1 MKDAPAPA
9 DRYPGPRTKRQRTM
23 TTSIRERLDAM
34 RAFYA
39 EGHTREPAF
48 RKEYLRR
55 LQEAVK
61 AHEQEIA
68 EALYA
73 DLHKSAEESYISET
87 AIVLAEIRDQLRHL
101 ERRAR
106 SRRVPTPLFLFPS
119 ASRIIR
125 EPQGVVLVMAP
136 WNYPFQLALD
146 PLVGALAAGNCV
158 ALKPSTTSARTC
170 RLIGNILGEIFPPD
184 YVSVFDGDHAQTAE
198 LLEYRFDHI
207 FFTGGA
213 AFGRTVMEKAAAHL
227 TPVTL
232 ELGGKS
238 PCVVDRTADL
248 DTAARKI
255 AWGKLLNAGQTCIA
269 PDYLFVHR
277 DVKEALLDKIKAY
290 AVRFYGEDFR
300 RSTAWPRIVSDRA
313 FARLRGYIDDEA
325 ERIVWGGT
333 YDAAERF
340 IAPTLVDAPPP
351 DSPLMQEEIFGPILP
366 VLTFDDPDAVA
377 DFVNAGEKPLAF
389 YYFGRKSD
397 GMRLIA
403 RTSSGGACINDT
415 VVHIA
420 NPSLPFGG
428 TGANVMGR
436 YHGRYSF
443 DTFSNLRGTVVSRR
457 RADLTLRYPPYDR
470 SFGILKKVL

>member
-136 WNYPFQLALD
+136 WNY
-146 PLVGALAAGNCV
+146 
-158 ALKPSTTSARTC
+158 
-170 RLIGNILGEIFPPD
+170 
-184 YVSVFDGDHAQTAE
+184 
-198 LLEYRFDHI
+198 
-207 FFTGGA
+207 
-213 AFGRTVMEKAAAHL
+213 
-227 TPVTL
+227 
-232 ELGGKS
+232 
-238 PCVVDRTADL
+238 
-248 DTAARKI
+248 
-255 AWGKLLNAGQTCIA
+255 
-269 PDYLFVHR
+269 
-277 DVKEALLDKIKAY
+277 
-290 AVRFYGEDFR
+290 R
-300 RSTAWPRIVSDRA
+300 RRE
-313 FARLRGYIDDEA
+313 LRGA
-325 ERIVWGGT
+325 E
-333 YDAAERF
+333 
-340 IAPTLVDAPPP
+340 TLHNLGPYLPPHREHP
-351 DSPLMQEEIFGPILP
+351 RRDISPG
-366 VLTFDDPDAVA
+366 
-377 DFVNAGEKPLAF
+377 
-389 YYFGRKSD
+389 
-397 GMRLIA
+397 
-403 RTSSGGACINDT
+403 
-415 VVHIA
+415 
-420 NPSLPFGG
+420 
-428 TGANVMGR
+428 
-436 YHGRYSF
+436 
-443 DTFSNLRGTVVSRR
+443 LRVG
-457 RADLTLRYPPYDR
+457 
-470 SFGILKKVL
+470 F

>member
-269 PDYLFVHR
+269 PDYLLVHR
-277 DVKEALLDKIKAY
+277 DVKEELLEKFRRY
-290 AVRFYGEDFR
+290 AMHFYGGDFR
-300 RSTAWPRIVSDRA
+300 RSAAYPRIISDRA
-313 FARLRGYIDDEA
+313 FTRLQSYIDTA
-325 ERIVWGGT
+325 ERIVWGGE
-333 YDAAERF
+333 YDASERF
-340 IAPTLVDAPPP
+340 IAPTLIDSP
-351 DSPLMQEEIFGPILP
+351 DPGSPLMQEEIFGPILP
-366 VLTFDDPDAVA
+366 VMTFEDTESAA
-377 DFVNAGEKPLAF
+377 DFINAREKPLAL
-389 YYFGRKSD
+389 YYFGRKAD
-397 GMRLIA
+397 GLRLIG
-403 RTSSGGACINDT
+403 RTASGGACINDT
-415 VVHIA
+415 IIHIA
-420 NPSLPFGG
+420 NPRLPFGG
-428 TGANVMGR
+428 TGDSGMGR
-436 YHGRYSF
+436 YHGRFSF
-443 DTFSNLRGTVVSRR
+443 DTFSNLRAVAVSRR
-457 RADLTLRYPPYDR
+457 RTDLPLRYPPYGR
-470 SFGILKKVL
+470 SFGLLKKLL

>member
-136 WNYPFQLALD
+136 WNYSLPAR
-146 PLVGALAAGNCV
+146 PRPAG
-158 ALKPSTTSARTC
+158 
-170 RLIGNILGEIFPPD
+170 
-184 YVSVFDGDHAQTAE
+184 
-198 LLEYRFDHI
+198 
-207 FFTGGA
+207 GGA
-213 AFGRTVMEKAAAHL
+213 
-227 TPVTL
+227 
-232 ELGGKS
+232 
-238 PCVVDRTADL
+238 
-248 DTAARKI
+248 
-255 AWGKLLNAGQTCIA
+255 
-269 PDYLFVHR
+269 
-277 DVKEALLDKIKAY
+277 
-290 AVRFYGEDFR
+290 R
-300 RSTAWPRIVSDRA
+300 RRE
-313 FARLRGYIDDEA
+313 LRGA
-325 ERIVWGGT
+325 E
-333 YDAAERF
+333 
-340 IAPTLVDAPPP
+340 TLHNLGPYLPPHREHP
-351 DSPLMQEEIFGPILP
+351 RRDISPG
-366 VLTFDDPDAVA
+366 
-377 DFVNAGEKPLAF
+377 
-389 YYFGRKSD
+389 
-397 GMRLIA
+397 
-403 RTSSGGACINDT
+403 
-415 VVHIA
+415 
-420 NPSLPFGG
+420 
-428 TGANVMGR
+428 
-436 YHGRYSF
+436 
-443 DTFSNLRGTVVSRR
+443 LRVG
-457 RADLTLRYPPYDR
+457 
-470 SFGILKKVL
+470 F

>member
-238 PCVVDRTADL
+238 PCIVDETANL
-248 DTAARKI
+248 RVAARRL
-255 AWGKLLNAGQTCIA
+255 AFGKLLNCGQTCVA
-269 PDYLFVHR
+269 PDYLLISRKVKDAFLPLLEREIQRMVGENALVCDSYVHM
-277 DVKEALLDKIKAY
+277 VNEKH
-290 AVRFYGEDFR
+290 FR
-300 RSTAWPRIVSDRA
+300 RVCGLIDPDKVIFGGQADERTLRIQPTIMDRVTA
-313 FARLRGYIDDEA
+313 DDA
-325 ERIVWGGT
+325 V
-333 YDAAERF
+333 
-340 IAPTLVDAPPP
+340 
-351 DSPLMQEEIFGPILP
+351 MQEEIFGPLLP
-366 VLTFDDPDAVA
+366 VIAYDSIDEALA
-377 DFVNAGEKPLAF
+377 FVNGREHPLALYLF
-389 YYFGRKSD
+389 SEDPALQKRVLASVPFG
-397 GMRLIA
+397 
-403 RTSSGGACINDT
+403 GGCINDT
-415 VVHIA
+415 IVHLA
-420 NPSLPFGG
+420 TSRMGFGVG
-428 TGANVMGR
+428 HSGMGS
-436 YHGRYSF
+436 YHGKKSF
-443 DTFSNLRGTVVSRR
+443 DTFSHEKSV
-457 RADLTLRYPPYDR
+457 
-470 SFGILKKVL
+470 LKKSTRIDMPVRYMPYTSLKDRLLHIFLR

>member
-9 DRYPGPRTKRQRTM
+9 DGYPGPRTKRQRTM

-184 YVSVFDGDHAQTAE
+184 YVSVFD
-198 LLEYRFDHI
+198 LSLIHI
-207 FFTGGA
+207 
-213 AFGRTVMEKAAAHL
+213 
-227 TPVTL
+227 
-232 ELGGKS
+232 
-238 PCVVDRTADL
+238 
-248 DTAARKI
+248 
-255 AWGKLLNAGQTCIA
+255 
-269 PDYLFVHR
+269 
-277 DVKEALLDKIKAY
+277 
-290 AVRFYGEDFR
+290 
-300 RSTAWPRIVSDRA
+300 
-313 FARLRGYIDDEA
+313 
-325 ERIVWGGT
+325 
-333 YDAAERF
+333 
-340 IAPTLVDAPPP
+340 
-351 DSPLMQEEIFGPILP
+351 
-366 VLTFDDPDAVA
+366 
-377 DFVNAGEKPLAF
+377 
-389 YYFGRKSD
+389 
-397 GMRLIA
+397 
-403 RTSSGGACINDT
+403 
-415 VVHIA
+415 
-420 NPSLPFGG
+420 
-428 TGANVMGR
+428 
-436 YHGRYSF
+436 
-443 DTFSNLRGTVVSRR
+443 
-457 RADLTLRYPPYDR
+457 
-470 SFGILKKVL
+470 

>member
-1 MKDAPAPA
+1 
-9 DRYPGPRTKRQRTM
+9 M

-158 ALKPSTTSARTC
+158 AL
-170 RLIGNILGEIFPPD
+170 
-184 YVSVFDGDHAQTAE
+184 
-198 LLEYRFDHI
+198 
-207 FFTGGA
+207 
-213 AFGRTVMEKAAAHL
+213 
-227 TPVTL
+227 
-232 ELGGKS
+232 
-238 PCVVDRTADL
+238 
-248 DTAARKI
+248 
-255 AWGKLLNAGQTCIA
+255 
-269 PDYLFVHR
+269 
-277 DVKEALLDKIKAY
+277 
-290 AVRFYGEDFR
+290 
-300 RSTAWPRIVSDRA
+300 
-313 FARLRGYIDDEA
+313 
-325 ERIVWGGT
+325 
-333 YDAAERF
+333 
-340 IAPTLVDAPPP
+340 
-351 DSPLMQEEIFGPILP
+351 
-366 VLTFDDPDAVA
+366 
-377 DFVNAGEKPLAF
+377 
-389 YYFGRKSD
+389 
-397 GMRLIA
+397 
-403 RTSSGGACINDT
+403 
-415 VVHIA
+415 
-420 NPSLPFGG
+420 
-428 TGANVMGR
+428 
-436 YHGRYSF
+436 
-443 DTFSNLRGTVVSRR
+443 
-457 RADLTLRYPPYDR
+457 
-470 SFGILKKVL
+470 